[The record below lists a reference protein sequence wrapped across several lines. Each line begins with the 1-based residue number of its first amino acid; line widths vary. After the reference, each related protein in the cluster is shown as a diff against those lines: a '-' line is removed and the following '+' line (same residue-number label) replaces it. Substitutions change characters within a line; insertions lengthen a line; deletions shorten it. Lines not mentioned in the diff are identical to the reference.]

1 MKIGAMAIAAFLS
14 AAVLSAGQVPKVGK
28 VETVKDEKA
37 AFASFATY
45 AWEPGSKAFRPD
57 VHVMIVDAIDAE
69 LAGRGLRK
77 VDNGAAS
84 VTVRYDSGV
93 RTDVVLDKFDD
104 AMRANQPAPTKEIG
118 RLIITMRDPSKH
130 RVWAADTVQPLP
142 ADAALRKEMV
152 RGVVASMYET
162 YPIPKK

>member
-1 MKIGAMAIAAFLS
+1 MKIVVY
-14 AAVLSAGQVPKVGK
+14 AVALLLSAGQVPKVGK
-28 VETVKDEKA
+28 VETVKDAKA
-37 AFASFATY
+37 PFASFTTY
-45 AWEPGSKAFRPD
+45 AWESGSKAFRPD

-69 LAGRGLRK
+69 LAARGLRK
-77 VDNGAAS
+77 VENGAAS

-93 RTDVVLDKFDD
+93 RNDVVLEKFDD

-142 ADAALRKEMV
+142 TDAAMRKEML
-152 RGVVASMYET
+152 RSVVASMYDT
-162 YPIPKK
+162 YPMPKKP